1 MKFKTTGIKEHM
13 MKGEITNVRKSDI
26 LKFIFNQSAILSF
39 YHFWE
44 LRIYE
49 TYYAYIKKN
58 WKQTSKKYDEKCCIK
73 RKKKGICYVRKE
85 VRSTIFREFITY
97 CF

>member
-1 MKFKTTGIKEHM
+1 MKFNTTGIKEHM

-49 TYYAYIKKN
+49 TYYTYKKN

-73 RKKKGICYVRKE
+73 RKKKVFVMWEKKLE
-85 VRSTIFREFITY
+85 VQY
-97 CF
+97 LGNL